1 MIKTSVMNTG
11 RQKMKI
17 GIVSVTDS
25 GDIMAEKL
33 KKYYDAHIYS
43 KKAVKDFNLKNIS
56 EYVMHNYKA
65 IVFISSTGIA
75 VRAIS
80 NFIKS
85 KDIDPAVVVID
96 SCGKFVISLL
106 SGHLGGANEITR
118 EIARKINAIPVIT
131 TATDNIGVTAPD
143 VLAKKHNLII
153 DSLKSAKDISALL
166 VNGKKVGFTDERN
179 IIQCPKGYV
188 EKSHVQRGIVIITH
202 RDEISGIDNKIKLLK
217 LIRKD
222 IVLGIGCRKNF
233 SPKIMKDTVLS
244 ILKSENIDSRA
255 VALVSTVDIKQYE
268 PAIIYLKDYFKCDLS
283 IFTREKI
290 RTVQHKF
297 QGSDFVEKTIGV
309 KSVCQPCTY
318 LSGVEQLTDKL
329 KLNGMTLCIGV
340 LVY

>member
-1 MIKTSVMNTG
+1 M
-11 RQKMKI
+11 RI

-96 SCGKFVISLL
+96 SCGRFVISLL

-118 EIARKINAIPVIT
+118 EIACKINAIPVIT

-166 VNGKKVGFTDERN
+166 VNGEKVGFKDERN

-188 EKSHVQRGIVIITH
+188 EKSRDQRGIVIITH

-255 VALVSTVDIKQYE
+255 VAAVSTVDIKQYE
-268 PAIIYLKDYFKCDLS
+268 PAIIYLKDYFKCDFN
-283 IFTREKI
+283 IFTREKSRQYNI
-290 RTVQHKF
+290 SF
-297 QGSDFVEKTIGV
+297 QEV
-309 KSVCQPCTY
+309 
-318 LSGVEQLTDKL
+318 
-329 KLNGMTLCIGV
+329 TLWKRP
-340 LVY
+340 

>member
-1 MIKTSVMNTG
+1 
-11 RQKMKI
+11 MKI

-25 GDIMAEKL
+25 GDMIAEKL

-80 NFIKS
+80 DFIKS

-96 SCGKFVISLL
+96 SSGKFVISLL
-106 SGHLGGANEITR
+106 SGHLGGANELTR
-118 EIARKINAIPVIT
+118 EIACKINAIPVIT

-143 VLAKKHNLII
+143 LLAKKYNLII

-166 VNGKKVGFTDERN
+166 VNREKVGFKDERN
-179 IIQCPKGYV
+179 IIQCPKGYI
-188 EKSHVQRGIVIITH
+188 EKSHDQRGIVIITH
-202 RDEISGIDNKIKLLK
+202 RNEISGIDNRIKLLK

-233 SPKIMKDTVLS
+233 PPKIMKDTILS
-244 ILKSENIDSRA
+244 VLKSENIDSRA
-255 VALVSTVDIKQYE
+255 VAAVSTVDIKQYE
-268 PAIIYLKDYFKCDLS
+268 PAIIYLKDYFKCALS

-290 RTVQHKF
+290 RMVQHKF

-340 LVY
+340 LKSVV